1 MLLADEFIEL
11 GDAASVPG
19 PAERRALSHTRELF
33 SGTALQHNICQSLH
47 EDAALA
53 PSSPQQGWQNPP
65 RCWTER
71 RGLPARGVQSQNG
84 SRGRHNV
91 SHAGR
96 GGESPQAQMPHRDP
110 GKTFVFCGLFF
121 PSHLPK
127 SVLCQMLIPGIVH
140 HVFINCTCRATS
152 LPIALTCKSRGHLR
166 STSRQLPRPRPGT
179 SVPVRAA
186 HPLGNRLFQN
196 PNGQLPLLPS

>member
-1 MLLADEFIEL
+1 MLLLFPVQQNGGL
-11 GDAASVPG
+11 FPTQGSYSQGRRCSTTSASPCMKT
-19 PAERRALSHTRELF
+19 RR
-33 SGTALQHNICQSLH
+33 
-47 EDAALA
+47 
-53 PSSPQQGWQNPP
+53 SP
-65 RCWTER
+65 
-71 RGLPARGVQSQNG
+71 LPARSKAGKTRRVAGQNGEVSQREGYSQNG

-96 GGESPQAQMPHRDP
+96 GGKSPQAQMPHRDP

-127 SVLCQMLIPGIVH
+127 SVLCQMLIPGIMH

-166 STSRQLPRPRPGT
+166 STSRQLPRPGT